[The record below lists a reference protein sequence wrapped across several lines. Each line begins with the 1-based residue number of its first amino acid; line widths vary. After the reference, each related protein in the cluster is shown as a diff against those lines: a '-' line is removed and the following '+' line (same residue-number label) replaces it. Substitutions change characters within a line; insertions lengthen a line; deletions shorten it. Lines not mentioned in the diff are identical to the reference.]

1 VNNQIYKISL
11 IEIDLNS
18 LRSVLFQVGSA
29 GQTDDGQGVSEL
41 NQSIRHTWNH
51 QNIQFRTLRPNL
63 SSTTRIVFR
72 SGCLYGKSEYSC
84 SICPKCNDSLT
95 DPPRFRVSTSSR
107 AFIPVCHQIH
117 SNTMA
122 EPSEAPQAKS
132 QTTGEDA
139 EGPLSF
145 TLHVVS
151 PSVGVSGPLNFERLP
166 ATTTVKELKGR
177 IRDVLPSKPQDENQR
192 LIHRGRML
200 GRESE
205 TMLEIFGQETVGTPN
220 HCARF

>member
-1 VNNQIYKISL
+1 MIAFGSIPGW
-11 IEIDLNS
+11 IC
-18 LRSVLFQVGSA
+18 RS
-29 GQTDDGQGVSEL
+29 DRWWPGQGVLEL
-41 NQSIRHTWNH
+41 NRSIRHTWNH

-63 SSTTRIVFR
+63 SPTPRIVFR
-72 SGCLYGKSEYSC
+72 SGCLFGKSEYSC
-84 SICPKCNDSLT
+84 SFCYNCNGSLT
-95 DPPRFRVSTSSR
+95 DPTPFRVSTSSR
-107 AFIPVCHQIH
+107 ASSIPVCQQIL

-122 EPSEAPQAKS
+122 EPSAAPQAET
-132 QTTGEDA
+132 QTTGE
-139 EGPLSF
+139 EIPGPLRF

-151 PSVGVSGPLNFERLP
+151 PSVGVSGPLNFEGLP

-200 GRESE
+200 GREAE

-220 HCARF
+220 HCA